1 MADEA
6 DDLDT
11 MSLDQLRKLRDEV
24 LMNIEAVGS
33 QSADVNPDGPE
44 QIKNLDAILADVEL
58 RISKYA
64 QDAG

>member
-11 MSLDQLRKLRDEV
+11 MSLDDLRKLRDEV
-24 LMNIEAVGS
+24 LMSIETIGS

-44 QIKNLDAILADVEL
+44 QIETCDALLADIEL
-58 RISKYA
+58 RISKLA
-64 QDAG
+64 PDGG

>member
-11 MSLDQLRKLRDEV
+11 MSLDDLRKLRDEV
-24 LMNIEAVGS
+24 LMSIETIGS

-44 QIKNLDAILADVEL
+44 QIETYDALLADIEL
-58 RISKYA
+58 RISKLA
-64 QDAG
+64 PDGG